1 MCQIAQG
8 DSGCP
13 ALAYLAQKPRATF
26 TKMDC
31 RSSWVVIV
39 NVLHICVL
47 LMVEELKKM
56 QHPIPKQLEVNSQ
69 VREQE
74 AHASTEIVKLRQSET
89 LPPPLLQLRQAL
101 TVQIQW
107 PR

>member
-1 MCQIAQG
+1 MYYIC
-8 DSGCP
+8 
-13 ALAYLAQKPRATF
+13 
-26 TKMDC
+26 
-31 RSSWVVIV
+31 
-39 NVLHICVL
+39 ICVL

-74 AHASTEIVKLRQSET
+74 THASTAIVKLRQSET

-101 TVQIQW
+101 TVPIYNG
-107 PR
+107 RDDHLLVLCG